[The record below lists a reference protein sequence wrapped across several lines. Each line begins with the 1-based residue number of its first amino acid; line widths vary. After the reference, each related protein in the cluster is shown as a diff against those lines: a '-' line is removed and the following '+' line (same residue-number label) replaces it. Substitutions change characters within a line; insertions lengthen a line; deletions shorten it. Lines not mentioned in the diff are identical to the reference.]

1 VTLIAGPLAGAP
13 PFGATLVPIETT
25 EEMQAAV
32 ARHLP
37 TAEVL
42 VMAAAPADFR
52 PATVAPHKIKKDA
65 LPGGMPLVPTEDIL
79 LGTRA
84 LRPAKAIVVG
94 FALETEAA
102 LAGGRAKLRGKSL
115 DMVVVNDASEPGAG
129 FATDTNRVS
138 FLVGDGE
145 AEELPLLRKEEVADA
160 ILDRVEGLMR
170 GR

>member
-1 VTLIAGPLAGAP
+1 
-13 PFGATLVPIETT
+13 
-25 EEMQAAV
+25 
-32 ARHLP
+32 
-37 TAEVL
+37 
-42 VMAAAPADFR
+42 
-52 PATVAPHKIKKDA
+52 
-65 LPGGMPLVPTEDIL
+65 MPLVPTEDIL